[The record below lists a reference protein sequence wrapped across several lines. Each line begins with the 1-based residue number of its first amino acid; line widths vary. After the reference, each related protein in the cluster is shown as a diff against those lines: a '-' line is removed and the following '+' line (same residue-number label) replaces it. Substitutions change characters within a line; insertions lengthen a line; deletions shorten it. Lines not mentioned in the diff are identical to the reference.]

1 MYGQYSRTKFPDSFP
16 CIGEAAICP
25 SSSNIVAVFRSN
37 VSLQVSIDGCIPI
50 SASEVMW
57 TGPAVTESG
66 VLMDGNKR
74 LFIQNVEAH
83 DSGPYNNQFRAVM
96 TTINLDVQG
105 MFKIIVLARCTR
117 LYLPPPSSGPRCCC

>member
-1 MYGQYSRTKFPDSFP
+1 M
-16 CIGEAAICP
+16 
-25 SSSNIVAVFRSN
+25 
-37 VSLQVSIDGCIPI
+37 SLQVSIDGYLPI

-83 DSGPYNNQFRAVM
+83 DSGTYNIQFRADM

-105 MFKIIVLARCTR
+105 MFKI
-117 LYLPPPSSGPRCCC
+117 